1 MTERD
6 TLLQIYTSEE
16 NKELFDQLADAAGT
30 STSEYGHEVIEE
42 YVEWETG
49 ESQYQRYSTNTKI
62 EVLLEEA
69 KREVTELL
77 EEFES
82 GTMEEVKTVQKVRT
96 AYTIAIWKLIQDDYS
111 AEQRRLALK
120 FAGEHVGRDPDTES
134 QAPDEESNPESDAS
148 IAAEPAGESA

>member
-1 MTERD
+1 MTERR
-6 TLLQIYTSEE
+6 TLLQIYTTEE
-16 NKELFDQLADAAGT
+16 NKKLFDQLADAAGT
-30 STSEYGHEVIEE
+30 STSEYGHEVIED

-62 EVLLEEA
+62 EALLEEA

-96 AYTIAIWKLIQDDYS
+96 AYTIAIWKLIHDDYS

-120 FAGEHVGRDPDTES
+120 FAGEHVGRDPDIES
-134 QAPDEESNPESDAS
+134 QTPDEESNPESDAS
-148 IAAEPAGESA
+148 TAAESAGESA

>member
-30 STSEYGHEVIEE
+30 STSEYGHEVIED

-49 ESQYQRYSTNTKI
+49 ENQYQRYSTNTKI

-77 EEFES
+77 AEFES
-82 GTMEEVKTVQKVRT
+82 GSMEEVKTVQKVRT
-96 AYTIAIWKLIQDDYS
+96 AYIIAIWKLLQDDYS

-120 FAGEHVGRDPDTES
+120 FAGEHVGQDPDTES
-134 QAPDEESNPESDAS
+134 QTPDEENNAESDAS
-148 IAAEPAGESA
+148 TATEPAGESA

>member
-6 TLLQIYTSEE
+6 TLLQIYTSEG

-30 STSEYGHEVIEE
+30 STSEYGHEVIED

-49 ESQYQRYSTNTKI
+49 ENQYQRYSTNTKI

-77 EEFES
+77 AEFES
-82 GTMEEVKTVQKVRT
+82 GSMEEVKTVQKVRT
-96 AYTIAIWKLIQDDYS
+96 AYIIAIWKLLQDDYS

-120 FAGEHVGRDPDTES
+120 FAGEHVGQNPDTES
-134 QAPDEESNPESDAS
+134 QTPDEENNAESDAS
-148 IAAEPAGESA
+148 TATEPAGESA

>member
-30 STSEYGHEVIEE
+30 STSEYGHEVIED

-49 ESQYQRYSTNTKI
+49 ENQYQRYSTNTKI

-77 EEFES
+77 AEFES
-82 GTMEEVKTVQKVRT
+82 GSMEEVKTVQKVRT
-96 AYTIAIWKLIQDDYS
+96 AYIIAIWKLLQDDYS

-120 FAGEHVGRDPDTES
+120 FAGEHVGQDPDTES
-134 QAPDEESNPESDAS
+134 QTPDEENNAESDAS
-148 IAAEPAGESA
+148 AATEPAGESA

>member
-6 TLLQIYTSEE
+6 TLLQIYTSEG
-16 NKELFDQLADAAGT
+16 NKELFDQLADAAGK
-30 STSEYGHEVIEE
+30 STSEYGHEVIED

-49 ESQYQRYSTNTKI
+49 ENQYQRYSTNTKI

-77 EEFES
+77 AEFES
-82 GTMEEVKTVQKVRT
+82 GSMEEVKTVQKVRT
-96 AYTIAIWKLIQDDYS
+96 AYIIAIWKLLQDDYS

-120 FAGEHVGRDPDTES
+120 FAGEHVGQDPDTES
-134 QAPDEESNPESDAS
+134 QTPDEENNAESDAS
-148 IAAEPAGESA
+148 TATEPAGESA

>member
-30 STSEYGHEVIEE
+30 STSEYGHEVIED

-49 ESQYQRYSTNTKI
+49 ENQYQRYSTNTKI

-77 EEFES
+77 AEFES
-82 GTMEEVKTVQKVRT
+82 GSMEEVKTVQKVRT
-96 AYTIAIWKLIQDDYS
+96 AYIIAIWKLLQDDYS

-120 FAGEHVGRDPDTES
+120 FAGEHVGQNPDTES
-134 QAPDEESNPESDAS
+134 QTPDEENNAESDAS
-148 IAAEPAGESA
+148 AATEPAGESA

>member
-6 TLLQIYTSEE
+6 TLLQIYTSEG
-16 NKELFDQLADAAGT
+16 NKELFDQLADAAGK
-30 STSEYGHEVIEE
+30 STSEYGHEVIED

-62 EVLLEEA
+62 EALLEEA

-77 EEFES
+77 AEFES
-82 GTMEEVKTVQKVRT
+82 GSMEEVKTVQKVRT
-96 AYTIAIWKLIQDDYS
+96 AYIIAIWKLLQDDYS

-120 FAGEHVGRDPDTES
+120 FAGEHVGQDPDTES
-134 QAPDEESNPESDAS
+134 QTPDEENNAESDAS
-148 IAAEPAGESA
+148 TATEPAGESA